1 MTLYEKMYYHLFNAV
16 TDALKALEEQNY
28 GQAKSLL
35 EQAQQEGESIYLGE
49 K

>member
-1 MTLYEKMYYHLFNAV
+1 MKLYEKMYYHLFNAV

-35 EQAQQEGESIYLGE
+35 EQTQQEGENIYLGE